1 MREIQWFPGHM
12 KKTQRRITEELKNI
26 DFTFELL
33 DARIPLSSKNPDLKK
48 LTQGKPS
55 IVLLG
60 KSDLADPE
68 VTRDFVRAFSE
79 DGSFV
84 FSCDCK
90 SGQGLSPI
98 QDAVRRLCA
107 ERLEKNAA
115 RGIHRPLRAMIVG
128 VPNVGKSALIN
139 RLCGKAKTKVENRPG
154 VTRDLSWTRTS
165 LGFDLL
171 DTPGVLWP
179 KFTDRAVGENL
190 AITGAIRDE
199 VLSAEEIAWALFC
212 RFAAFYPEGLKERYG
227 ITDPSDY
234 DASITAVA
242 RRRGMLLSG
251 GVPDEERAAKAL
263 IDDFRNGRIGNF
275 TLERP

>member
-234 DASITAVA
+234 DAAITAVA

-275 TLERP
+275 TLERL